1 MNDHQRGYNYYEE
14 HAADVTLGDITSCG
28 RSKQTLKWLHDG
40 TGDPCLNITRQISLS
55 LGSLEVVSHFTFSKC
70 NDLGWLG
77 YFIGKCEHLREL
89 VLDGSPEDE
98 DGEEEEQRI
107 LHALSD
113 GISRNQSI
121 QRVFIQR
128 LSNNGLNTIARALG
142 KMTQL
147 ERLILS
153 DYLRSE

>member
-1 MNDHQRGYNYYEE
+1 MNNHQRDYNYYEE

-40 TGDPCLNITRQISLS
+40 TGDPCLNITRQIALS

-89 VLDGSPEDE
+89 VLESSPEDE
-98 DGEEEEQRI
+98 EDDGEEEQRI
-107 LHALSD
+107 IRAISD
-113 GISRNQSI
+113 GIARNKSI
-121 QRVFIQR
+121 QNVFIQR
-128 LSNNGLNTIARALG
+128 LSNDGFATIAGALG
-142 KMTQL
+142 NMT
-147 ERLILS
+147 
-153 DYLRSE
+153 